1 MPKVLVTGSSGF
13 LGTAVSALLTARGY
27 EVLPFDLVSGPDVTV
42 ESDLRPALEAADAV
56 VHLAAPCS
64 ALMFRETPVESWD
77 TTIRGMANVLQ
88 YARGR
93 VVLASTC
100 TLYGD
105 SPLPVTEDHLLP
117 AAPNLYAAGKLECE
131 RLCFLSALTRGTDVK
146 ICRVFS
152 GYGPGERF
160 KGPYASPVMHF
171 LRDLHHGRR
180 PRIFGDGSQIRD
192 FVYID
197 DVAAHLVAALETK
210 SKEYLFNVGT
220 GLGTSFLE
228 MTNLIGA
235 ALGRE
240 ANPELVPAPPGY
252 VANVV
257 SDPSRSIRE
266 LGLKAQVGFAEGIVR
281 MVEEVKPEL

>member
-1 MPKVLVTGSSGF
+1 MPKVLVTGSRGF
-13 LGTAVSALLTARGY
+13 LGTAVCAQLTARGY
-27 EVLPFDLVSGPDVTV
+27 EVLPFDLVDGPDVTV

-56 VHLAAPCS
+56 IHLAAPCS
-64 ALMFRETPVESWD
+64 ALMFTERPVESWQV
-77 TTIRGMANVLQ
+77 TIRGMAHVLK

-131 RLCFLSALTRGTDVK
+131 RMCFLSALTRGTDVK

-171 LRDLHHGRR
+171 IRDLHAGRH

-192 FVYID
+192 FVYVT

-220 GLGTSFLE
+220 GEGTSFLQ
-228 MTNLIGA
+228 MTNLIA
-235 ALGRE
+235 DLLGVP
-240 ANPELVPAPPGY
+240 ANPDFVPPPPGY

-257 SDPSRSIRE
+257 CDPTRSIRE
-266 LGLKAQVGFAEGIVR
+266 LGLKAETTFPEGLAK